1 MARRALQRAPGPG
14 LHNWHDYKDVCLLSG
29 AALRLL
35 FTLTSAPLCAC
46 RDLRV
51 FGTHRLNLESSG
63 AAVEPWDLCA
73 RAASHRA
80 LCGES
85 VKSSGA
91 AAEPCMGAYRASR
104 IQQSPQD
111 LKRAFSG
118 VYSLPEPPRSPGTFF
133 ARAASN
139 IAVT

>member
-51 FGTHRLNLESSG
+51 FGTHRLKFRVFRSRRG
-63 AAVEPWDLCA
+63 ALGPLRARRIPQSPLWRERKVFRSRRGALHGSLSREPHPTEPS
-73 RAASHRA
+73 RSE
-80 LCGES
+80 ES
-85 VKSSGA
+85 V
-91 AAEPCMGAYRASR
+91 
-104 IQQSPQD
+104 
-111 LKRAFSG
+111 
-118 VYSLPEPPRSPGTFF
+118 
-133 ARAASN
+133 
-139 IAVT
+139 